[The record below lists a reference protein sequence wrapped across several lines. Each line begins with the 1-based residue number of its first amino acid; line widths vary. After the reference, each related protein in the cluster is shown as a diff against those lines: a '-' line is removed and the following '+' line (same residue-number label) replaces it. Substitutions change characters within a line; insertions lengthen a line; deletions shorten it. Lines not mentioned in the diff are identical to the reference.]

1 MWFRN
6 PERRQMMKQFSLIMF
21 AGGPLE
27 QSVGDGLV
35 SDGMCYVD
43 YTHRSHLLN

>member
-1 MWFRN
+1 MWFRDA
-6 PERRQMMKQFSLIMF
+6 ERRKMMKRFNLIMF

-35 SDGMCYVD
+35 SDGKF
-43 YTHRSHLLN
+43 